1 MTAGDFIL
9 YTTNLPDTAG
19 KDMVA
24 MNGYSKVP
32 CDGRDH
38 DVIFVIGAVKFTPG
52 MTKCL
57 SVAELL
63 VTKAAFSSFTNNPVL
78 GGLRVY
84 FNQAPYV
91 VQRYYG
97 EDSISTTFVDVTGLY
112 KFFTNPT
119 ILQVIEKQIAAGQ
132 TDMEKAKALADLL
145 KQFNARVKGLN
156 DLVTSYN
163 YKDLIAMFVESHRM
177 FLGEDD
183 RCVVATD
190 FLMNENTREFDEYNA
205 KRRKVKAF
213 DYVSSQEVK
222 QDVED
227 SRLWFYVPTLA
238 QLKISGG
245 EGFKPSWE
253 FGDHYNSSIF
263 RSDLYM
269 IFTEGHWDKV
279 EFLQYCKR
287 TPASGG
293 RRGTLFSGYDVEDES
308 AFLDHEPMEVLGNPE
323 NNMLPLQENEQ
334 AIRTALVNMVK
345 SSIVNMLEER
355 GEEVTDERV
364 ESLYAM
370 NVIPAYTKQY
380 LDSLLEYFLQVN
392 WMHTGKVPQMFD
404 SMDGVEDPE
413 DGPDSFYGYAMSN
426 ASSLDGF
433 NPTDALQ
440 LVTTELFTQA
450 KKLGVDL
457 YVDTII
463 RIARWGSRKPTKIPI
478 GWNRFLDLNQMYI
491 DFDDGR
497 KKIAAPVLV
506 DGKFLLEPRGV
517 IMAQGNADVVRR
529 VQPEFLGER
538 FKMPVGILCTMKTE
552 DGKMDFALSVM
563 DVVQMLVNE
572 ECRKDFV
579 FMYSAPQPEQLFK
592 GLEFRDGSLVV
603 DGLEELEELSLP
615 YVVSNMGMKGS
626 SLKGYLS
633 TTVKEF
639 CLKSKI
645 AVGVSY
651 LSALQKFLKEDDLDT
666 LAGRLRFKDL
676 AGLKKNI
683 FSGCNAVDCLQ
694 FMLFEQE
701 WEMLAKAAVG
711 EDGSAQFLQR
721 FLAVFLE
728 EFRGDLAFLEGE
740 AQVQAVKEDE
750 DEVIKKEL
758 MDTFAPLGTERWPLK
773 DGEKVVG
780 VLSQVQMGQGK
791 VWVVSLRQED
801 VNALTGASGKYM
813 SVAKMK
819 STYLQQVIEFI
830 GGGKALRIRFVD
842 RDSQERFVAL

>member
-9 YTTNLPDTAG
+9 YTTSLLDTAG
-19 KDMVA
+19 RDMVA

-84 FNQAPYV
+84 FNKAPYV

-163 YKDLIAMFVESHRM
+163 YKDLIAMFAESHRM

-205 KRRKVKAF
+205 RRRKVKAF

-253 FGDHYNSSIF
+253 FGDHYSSSIF

-323 NNMLPLQENEQ
+323 NNTLPLQENEQ

-355 GEEVTDERV
+355 GEEVTDARV

-370 NVIPAYTKQY
+370 NVIPPYTKQY

-413 DGPDSFYGYAMSN
+413 DGPDSFYGYTMSN
-426 ASSLDGF
+426 VSSLEGF
-433 NPTDALQ
+433 QYENFMQFQEKLEKAGVFIPEKHISNTGIILDSPEMNQDIVRFGTMTYGYYSSPANNTARIQLKKAFSVRAEVSYVKDLEADRGIGYALTY
-440 LVTTELFTQA
+440 VT
-450 KKLGVDL
+450 KRKS
-457 YVDTII
+457 
-463 RIARWGSRKPTKIPI
+463 RIATIPI
-478 GWNRFLDLNQMYI
+478 GYADIAIKELSNKGEVLIHGKRAPIIGGVCMDQLMADVTDIGDVKIGDIATLI
-491 DFDDGR
+491 GADGDA
-497 KKIAAPVLV
+497 KITVDKIAALQNRNAFEIMLSANHRLPRRYWK
-506 DGKFLLEPRGV
+506 DGKILKWVDMNLILADHIHLL
-517 IMAQGNADVVRR
+517 QN
-529 VQPEFLGER
+529 
-538 FKMPVGILCTMKTE
+538 
-552 DGKMDFALSVM
+552 
-563 DVVQMLVNE
+563 
-572 ECRKDFV
+572 
-579 FMYSAPQPEQLFK
+579 
-592 GLEFRDGSLVV
+592 
-603 DGLEELEELSLP
+603 
-615 YVVSNMGMKGS
+615 
-626 SLKGYLS
+626 
-633 TTVKEF
+633 
-639 CLKSKI
+639 
-645 AVGVSY
+645 
-651 LSALQKFLKEDDLDT
+651 
-666 LAGRLRFKDL
+666 
-676 AGLKKNI
+676 
-683 FSGCNAVDCLQ
+683 
-694 FMLFEQE
+694 
-701 WEMLAKAAVG
+701 
-711 EDGSAQFLQR
+711 
-721 FLAVFLE
+721 
-728 EFRGDLAFLEGE
+728 
-740 AQVQAVKEDE
+740 
-750 DEVIKKEL
+750 
-758 MDTFAPLGTERWPLK
+758 
-773 DGEKVVG
+773 
-780 VLSQVQMGQGK
+780 
-791 VWVVSLRQED
+791 
-801 VNALTGASGKYM
+801 
-813 SVAKMK
+813 
-819 STYLQQVIEFI
+819 
-830 GGGKALRIRFVD
+830 
-842 RDSQERFVAL
+842 